1 MIGTLVGALALLPI
15 VGAYLAA
22 ALGAFMILTVNPLQA
37 VGFLIFL
44 VILQQL
50 EGNLIYPRVVG
61 SSVGLPGIWV
71 LAAVTVGGGLGGI
84 VGMLLAVP
92 TAATVYRLLK
102 QDVARRRSAGQEVPK
117 EQETSENMTKLKI
130 QQESEK

>member
-1 MIGTLVGALALLPI
+1 M
-15 VGAYLAA
+15 
-22 ALGAFMILTVNPLQA
+22 
-37 VGFLIFL
+37 
-44 VILQQL
+44 
-50 EGNLIYPRVVG
+50 
-61 SSVGLPGIWV
+61 GLPRIWV

-102 QDVARRRSAGQEVPK
+102 QDVAHRRSAGQEVPK

>member
-1 MIGTLVGALALLPI
+1 M
-15 VGAYLAA
+15 
-22 ALGAFMILTVNPLQA
+22 
-37 VGFLIFL
+37 
-44 VILQQL
+44 
-50 EGNLIYPRVVG
+50 VG

-71 LAAVTVGGGLGGI
+71 LASVTVGGGLGGI

-102 QDVARRRSAGQEVPK
+102 QDVARRRAAGQEVPK